1 MNYWITADT
10 HFGHTLL
17 EEDIRP
23 PNFSELILKRLGAVL
38 SPDDV
43 LIHLGDI
50 SFGDDLK
57 WNKKL
62 IAVSSCKKWLIRG
75 NYDNHS
81 DTWYLSRGWDFVADR
96 IRMKRFGAD
105 IVLSHIP
112 VKDDGYDINIHGHFH
127 GDNHRKH
134 EPEMVSIANAKHMLV
149 ALELTNYMPVTLKNL
164 VQGKARPGTAR
175 QG

>member
-50 SFGDDLK
+50 NFGDDLK

-75 NYDNHS
+75 AVCDYS
-81 DTWYLSRGWDFVADR
+81 KYRETKVAVVVNSEER
-96 IRMKRFGAD
+96 KIWIVVKREKEK
-105 IVLSHIP
+105 V
-112 VKDDGYDINIHGHFH
+112 
-127 GDNHRKH
+127 
-134 EPEMVSIANAKHMLV
+134 
-149 ALELTNYMPVTLKNL
+149 
-164 VQGKARPGTAR
+164 
-175 QG
+175 